1 MRRIALAGS
10 LGVVVGCYE
19 GSSGSTGGVDSDGA
33 DAGSESGSGGDPTGE
48 DPPPLGCD
56 GEAFDPGPT
65 PLRRLTHAEYAAA
78 VRDVLGVDVSE
89 RASSFPAD
97 VTTGSFDN
105 DAANQTIS
113 VLLGEAYLGAA
124 QQIAGDVVSTPE
136 RRDALVGCDLASGD
150 DCLRSFAATLGR
162 RLWRRPLSEAEIEA
176 FVELASANA
185 ETVDEKASIVVEAF
199 LMSPKFLFRA
209 ERGVADPDAP
219 GLLRLDGFEVATRLS
234 FFLWGSTPD
243 DALLDAAQ
251 AGELDTRDGV
261 AAHAQRMLEDD
272 RARAAMTAFSE
283 QWFRVAGME
292 TQYRDPEAFPEWNEG
307 LAVSMR
313 EELRLL
319 LDDFM
324 WGDADFLGLLTADH
338 GYVDDNLAAI
348 YDVPAGN
355 VDWSNDPQRGGFF
368 TTAAFATASSRA
380 GDTSPV
386 TRAVYVREIVL
397 CDPPPAP
404 PPDVPLIEPQEGES
418 TQDAFERHTADP
430 ACAGCHLTIDPIGH
444 GLERY
449 DSIGRMRAEYDDGT
463 PVRLEGSVVIDG
475 DVHEFAGGKQLGA
488 LVADS
493 EAAERCVV
501 AHAHRFAMGR
511 HEGET
516 DACTLDRATLAFTE
530 SGHAF
535 EAMLLDLVRSDAFRY
550 RRDEP

>member
-10 LGVVVGCYE
+10 LGAVVGCYE
-19 GSSGSTGGVDSDGA
+19 GSSSATGDGA
-33 DAGSESGSGGDPTGE
+33 DTDGPASASESGSGGDPTGE

-56 GEAFDPGPT
+56 GQAFDPGPT

-89 RASSFPAD
+89 VARSFPAD

-124 QQIAGDVVSTPE
+124 QQIAAEVVSTPE
-136 RRDALVGCDLASGD
+136 RRDALVGCDLGGD
-150 DCLRSFAATLGR
+150 DCMPSFVAALGR
-162 RLWRRPLSEAEIEA
+162 RLWRRPLTDAEIDA
-176 FVELASANA
+176 FVELASAHA
-185 ETVDEKASIVVEAF
+185 ETVDEKASIVVEAL
-199 LMSPKFLFRA
+199 LMSPKFLFRV
-209 ERGVADPDAP
+209 ERGTADPETP

-243 DALLDAAQ
+243 DALLDAAE
-251 AGELDTRDGV
+251 AGELDSSDGV

-292 TQYRDPEAFPEWNEG
+292 TQYRDPDAFPEWNAA
-307 LAVSMR
+307 LAASMR

-324 WGDADFLGLLTADH
+324 WGDVDFLGLLTADH

-348 YDVPAGN
+348 YGVPAGN
-355 VDWSNDPQRGGFF
+355 VDWSNDPDRGGFF
-368 TTAAFATASSRA
+368 TSAAFATASSRA

-386 TRAVYVREIVL
+386 TRAVYVREVVF
-397 CDPPPAP
+397 CDPPPPP
-404 PPDVPLIEPQEGES
+404 PPDVPLIEPEEGES

-430 ACAGCHLTIDPIGH
+430 ACAGCHVTLDPIGH

-449 DSIGRMRAEYDDGT
+449 DSIGRLRAEYDDGT
-463 PVRLEGSVVIDG
+463 QVRREGSVVIDG
-475 DVHEFAGGKQLGA
+475 EVQMFAGGKELGA
-488 LVADS
+488 LAAGSD
-493 EAAERCVV
+493 AAERCVV

-511 HEGET
+511 HEEET
-516 DACTLDRATLAFTE
+516 DACTLDRATLAFAE

-535 EAMLLDLVRSDAFRY
+535 EAMLVDLVRSDAFRY
-550 RRDEP
+550 RREEP